1 MAEFTAERT
10 ELIQAPIAAVYDYI
24 SDFPRHVEWN
34 HQPTEMTKLTEGPVG
49 VGSVFRTIEQT
60 PKDMSWLMKKI
71 FPLMSKLMGVADY
84 TEAEI
89 TALDPVRRVA
99 WKAQAPLKKG
109 GFLAKTEWEIDLA
122 SQGEATKVAQR
133 VHFRFFNKMSERMNM
148 ETAAA
153 QTGEE
158 MAHNLARLKQ
168 IVEAQAAT
176 ENASGR
182 TAFA

>member
-1 MAEFTAERT
+1 MAEFTAEQT
-10 ELIQAPIAAVYDYI
+10 VVIQAPISAVYDYV
-24 SDFPRHVEWN
+24 SDFPRHIEWN
-34 HQPTEMTKLTEGPVG
+34 HQPTEMTKITDGPVR
-49 VGSVFRTIEQT
+49 VSSVFHTTERT
-60 PKDMSWLMKKI
+60 PSNMSWLMKKI

-89 TALDPVRRVA
+89 TALEPERRVA
-99 WKAQAPLKKG
+99 WKAQAPLKNG
-109 GFLAKTEWEIDLA
+109 GFVAKTEWEIDLA
-122 SQGEATKVAQR
+122 SQGQATKIVQR

-158 MAHNLARLKQ
+158 MAQNLARLKQ

-176 ENASGR
+176 ENATGR
-182 TAFA
+182 PAFA